1 MRLRLRLPTVVPDEY
16 AIPLRCPYGCG
27 GQYFA
32 LHQACAKAMADPS
45 CPEVTVRRYRC
56 VKCRRSFRVHPTGVS
71 RHHRSQRLRGIGVM
85 LYVLGLS
92 YGAVADALAAFGW
105 AGSKSSVYRDVQ
117 AAGAAVE
124 RMRRLQPQRRVQ
136 VVSADATYVICNRQQ
151 VTIAVALDALAG
163 DVLDIELVDSESA
176 DGLRPFLRQLQ
187 AEYGMEVLVSDD
199 QDSYKTLTDELGVAH
214 SVCRAH
220 VNRNVARLTAELAQE
235 ALRHPCPPAPPGV
248 QSDPERVLADLE
260 YLQLLIA
267 LRPADG
273 AAQLTD
279 FLRRYQAAPPPAK
292 GEKASF
298 WYRMRLALLRWPN
311 QWQRL
316 TFDQQW
322 NRQHSTQPDAR
333 LDGTNNVAERAIGCW
348 IKDRYRTMRTCKRLA
363 SVHNLAQLIPFL
375 AARPDQPLLAALLA
389 A

>member
-1 MRLRLRLPTVVPDEY
+1 MRIRLRLPEVVPDEY
-16 AIPLRCPYGCG
+16 VIPLTCPYGCG
-27 GQYFA
+27 GGYFA
-32 LHQACAKAMADPS
+32 LHQQCRKAMADPS
-45 CPEVTVRRYRC
+45 CSAVEVRRYKCVRC
-56 VKCRRSFRVHPTGVS
+56 GRSFRVHPTGVS
-71 RHHRSQRLRGIGVM
+71 RHHRSQRLRAIGVM

-117 AAGAAVE
+117 AAGEAVE
-124 RMRRLQPQRRVQ
+124 RVRRLQPVRRVQ
-136 VVSADATYVICNRQQ
+136 VVSADATYVICNRQE
-151 VTIAVALDALAG
+151 VTVAVALDAIAG

-176 DGLRPFLRQLQ
+176 AGLRDFLTQLQ
-187 AEYGMEVLVSDD
+187 AEYGMQVLVSDD
-199 QDSYKTLTDELGVAH
+199 HDSYKVLTDELGVAH

-220 VNRNVARLTAELAQE
+220 VNRNVARLTAELAAE
-235 ALRHPCPPAPPGV
+235 AMQHPSPAPPGV

-267 LRPADG
+267 ERPSDG
-273 AAQLTD
+273 AAQLAA
-279 FLRRYQAAPPPAK
+279 FLRRYQAAPPPAP
-292 GEKASF
+292 GEKASL
-298 WYRMRLALLRWPN
+298 WYRLRMAILRWSN

-322 NRQHSTQPDAR
+322 NRQHATQPDAAT

-348 IKDRYRTMRTCKRLA
+348 IKERYRTMRTFKRPA
-363 SVHNLAQLIPFL
+363 SVRNLAQLIPFL
-375 AARPDQPLLAALLA
+375 AARPNQALLAALLA